1 MKSSIQSNRLLL
13 VLFANIFFITS
24 GSTQGTSTVTSMAQ
38 AIPLETYLMLA
49 VILVEVA
56 LILFLVGMMFQFLGL
71 YKTRTVNQET
81 PVAKPSL
88 FQRLNKTVA
97 IEDEIQLDLNHNY
110 DGIRELDNKTPD
122 WWTYAFYFTILFA
135 VVYLYRMFV
144 SESLPSQL
152 IELKAENQ
160 RAEAS
165 MSRFLV
171 ASANNVDESNVTLLG
186 PEEII
191 KGSMTFKTNC
201 AVCHGVS
208 GEGNVVGPNLTD
220 DHWLHK
226 GSIKDIFKTIKYGVP
241 EKGMKSWAADFS
253 PLQIA
258 QLASYVKSLHGSN
271 PPNGREKQG
280 ELFVESDGMVVDSVQ
295 VTK

>member
-1 MKSSIQSNRLLL
+1 MKSSIHSNKLVTGLL
-13 VLFANIFFITS
+13 ANILIITS
-24 GSTQGTSTVTSMAQ
+24 GSAQGTFTVKSLTKS
-38 AIPLETYLMLA
+38 IPLETYLMIA
-49 VILVEVA
+49 VILVELA
-56 LILFLVGMMFQFLGL
+56 LVLFLITMMFQFLGL
-71 YKTRTVNQET
+71 YKTKTATIEA

-144 SESLPSQL
+144 SESIPSQL
-152 IELKAENQ
+152 TELKAENQ

-165 MSRFLV
+165 MTQLL
-171 ASANNVDESNVTLLG
+171 ATTANNVDEKNVTLLG
-186 PEEII
+186 TEDII
-191 KGSMTFKTNC
+191 KGSMTYKANC

-220 DHWLHK
+220 DYWLHN
-226 GSIKDIFKTIKYGVP
+226 GSIKDIFKTIKYGFP

-258 QLASYVKSLHGSN
+258 QLSSYVKSLHGSN
-271 PPNGREKQG
+271 PPNAREKQG
-280 ELFVESDGMVVDSVQ
+280 ALFVESDGMVVDSMQ